1 MLITLANIHAN
12 GDEVMKVSIRALVV
26 GFLLLPFLSE
36 NVLAQTRSEQI
47 EELKRQIEEIER
59 QNQEQIEGLKKK
71 IEALETEREAEKKQM
86 EEEII
91 KQKAEEKEGWQSK
104 FEAGYKDGFFFKT
117 KDGNFSMKMNI
128 LGQFQFS
135 VNDTTN
141 ELTATDFEIRRLRLK
156 WSGNAFRPWF
166 LYYIQVSAD
175 SGDLELR
182 DAFFDVSYDMQI
194 APRGGQYKVPF
205 TREHLTSAH
214 ELQFVERSILD
225 EEFRLGRDI
234 GAGTYGV
241 LGNYIVYG
249 AGIFN
254 GDGSNAISTDSNL
267 LYVGRVQFTPCCG
280 ELRYEQGQF
289 PTGGSYNMVPN
300 FGPKGTPLIAISA
313 AVAGMPGLNIDRKS
327 PDNDITQRYEDI
339 FGPDAANPVANF
351 IEFTADINFKYYIFS
366 LEAEYDL
373 RNIDPLSSQFASP
386 TDQGFRIQSGIFL
399 IPTLIE
405 VAGRFALIDFDD
417 DVPGPD
423 LEYEITPGLN
433 FYMSRSHNWKIQLNY
448 SFIKNTFT
456 NANDIHENIFRA
468 QLQAYF

>member
-1 MLITLANIHAN
+1 
-12 GDEVMKVSIRALVV
+12 MKVSIRALVV
-26 GFLLLPFLSE
+26 GFVLLSFLSV
-36 NVLAQTRSEQI
+36 NTMAKTRSEQI
-47 EELKRQIEEIER
+47 EELKRQIDEIQR
-59 QNQEQIEGLKKK
+59 QNQEQIEKLRKK
-71 IEALETEREAEKKQM
+71 IEALEAEREAEQKKT
-86 EEEII
+86 EELAT
-91 KQKAEEKEGWQSK
+91 KEKEGWWNK
-104 FEAGYKDGFFFKT
+104 FEGGYKDGFFFKT

-128 LGQFQFS
+128 LSQVQFF
-135 VNDTTN
+135 VNDTTDQ
-141 ELTATDFEIRRLRLK
+141 LTATSFEIRRLRLI
-156 WSGNAFRPWF
+156 WSGNTFKPWF

-205 TREHLTSAH
+205 NREHLTSGH

-234 GAGTYGV
+234 GAGTYGA

-249 AGIFN
+249 AGVFN

-300 FGPKGTPLIAISA
+300 FGPKGTPIIAISA

-456 NANDIHENIFRA
+456 NASDINENIFRA
-468 QLQAYF
+468 QLSAYF